1 MLLPPRSLLFDSTIS
16 VRKLDRPK
24 VQAGGRHMHGPVTY
38 EIRDGDA
45 YREAMTT
52 LNRRSQPP
60 AVLRRIMN
68 AFESYRA
75 ARKIGWSRP
84 WNKYGIRTF
93 QSYRLDRHNDGDMAG
108 YARAVLAAPVF
119 ALDAEVQTFIDE
131 LLSDQPAAR
140 ERLMGFLFFHE
151 AESESGL
158 SEGVILSFGRVNAR
172 RRHRDRLDI
181 VFEADVAGDTVSA
194 PQRVTVYVDPYR
206 GKGPPLY
213 EATVPIADVAP
224 APEIFD
230 ALKACY
236 RDWGRDDPR
245 LWDHWTSQYIDYF
258 APRERVAAQ
267 THFPETAFESAWRDT
282 LNRR

>member
-1 MLLPPRSLLFDSTIS
+1 MQGTAAF
-16 VRKLDRPK
+16 
-24 VQAGGRHMHGPVTY
+24 
-38 EIRDGDA
+38 EIKNGDA
-45 YREAMTT
+45 YQEALAT
-52 LNRRSQPP
+52 LNKRSQPP

-93 QSYRLDRHNDGDMAG
+93 QSYRLACHTDGDMVAH
-108 YARAVLAAPVF
+108 AQAVLAAPAF
-119 ALDAEVQTFIDE
+119 AFDAESQAFIDE
-131 LLSDQPAAR
+131 LLSNEPAAR

-151 AESESGL
+151 AESESGSGL
-158 SEGVILSFGRVNAR
+158 REGVMLSLGRANAR

-181 VFEADVAGDTVSA
+181 VFEADVTGDEVSA
-194 PQRVTVYVDPYR
+194 LQRVTVYVDPYR

-213 EATVPIADVAP
+213 AATVPIADVAP

-230 ALKACY
+230 ALKARY

-258 APRERVAAQ
+258 APRVRVAAK

-282 LNRR
+282 LGGR

>member
-52 LNRRSQPP
+52 LNKRSQPP

-93 QSYRLDRHNDGDMAG
+93 QSYRLDFQKDGDMVAH
-108 YARAVLAAPVF
+108 AQSVLASPAF
-119 ALDAEVQTFIDE
+119 ALDAEAQAFVTE
-131 LLSDQPAAR
+131 LLSPETAAR
-140 ERLMGFLFFHE
+140 DRLMGFLFFHE
-151 AESESGL
+151 AESERGL
-158 SEGVILSFGRVNAR
+158 CEGVMLSFGRVNAR

-181 VFEADVAGDTVSA
+181 VFEADVEGETVS
-194 PQRVTVYVDPYR
+194 PPRRVTVYVDPYK

-213 EATVPIADVAP
+213 ASTAPIVEVSQ
-224 APEIFD
+224 APEIFH
-230 ALKACY
+230 ALRARY
-236 RDWGRDDPR
+236 LEWGRSDPR

-258 APRERVAAQ
+258 APRVRAAGQ
-267 THFPETAFESAWRDT
+267 THFPETAFETAWRDT
-282 LNRR
+282 LERR